1 MARKNKLKTVMNSEL
16 PSILQQKKKLY
27 RPSLRE
33 VRELYDLINQNVFDG
48 KLKRPKI
55 VLRRCRGSL
64 GWCIPYANPKRRW
77 CEIILRNR
85 WYCIQWTITI
95 LAHEMS
101 HQWEWDSLCKTASH
115 GKHFFIWKKKLER
128 FGIPLKRC
136 YYIDRWFKTQSLL
149 KI

>member
-101 HQWEWDSLCKTASH
+101 HQWEWDLLCKTLSH